1 MSSVIEVAGSPIER
15 KERSS
20 VQSLMV
26 PADITPPGLLA
37 IAVQRGADLEYVSK
51 LMDLAERWEANQARK
66 AFEAAMADAKKEIKP
81 ILKRQEVDFTT
92 QKGRTH
98 YKYEDFS
105 DVANEVDP
113 ILAKFGL
120 NQRHRSKQN
129 GKSLTIICKIAHRD
143 GHFEENELT
152 ADNDE
157 SGNKNSVQ
165 GVGSTATYLQR
176 YTLKIALGLAATKDN
191 DGRGADPKKEQPEP
205 PAGYDKWSADLGA
218 VVDEGRER
226 LLKVWKDSPMEMRA
240 YMVKYEAHRWNSM
253 KKMSEQVTA

>member
-1 MSSVIEVAGSPIER
+1 MSSVIEVVGSPIER
-15 KERSS
+15 RDRPA
-20 VQSLMV
+20 QMLM
-26 PADITPPGLLA
+26 PTDTSPPSLLA
-37 IAVQRGADLEYVSK
+37 IAVQRGESLEYISK
-51 LMDLAERWEANQARK
+51 LVDLVERWERNQAYK
-66 AFEAAMADAKKEIKP
+66 AFEVSMAAAKAELKP

-98 YKYEDFS
+98 YKYEDYA

-113 ILAKFGL
+113 ILAKHGL
-120 NQRHRSKQN
+120 NARHRSKQN

-143 GHFEENELT
+143 GHFEESELT

-176 YTLKIALGLAATKDN
+176 YTVKIALGLAATKDT
-191 DGRGADPKKEQPEP
+191 DGRTTEDKKAPEP
-205 PAGYDKWSADLGA
+205 PTGYDRWAADLAA

-226 LLKVWKDSPMEMRA
+226 LMNVWKGSPMEMRA
-240 YMVKYEAHRWNSM
+240 YMVKYEAGRWNSM
-253 KKMSEQVTA
+253 KKTSEQVTG